1 MDHGH
6 NRRRL
11 YIDAVPVVRLADE
24 HTADLSRRQRSSYRD
39 GLLVLRRNDRKCAL
53 RVAGMG
59 LLNSAGQYNGAD
71 MPCLYGGVVFTV
83 SGVFRYSKSI
93 DMMRR

>member
-1 MDHGH
+1 MF
-6 NRRRL
+6 
-11 YIDAVPVVRLADE
+11 
-24 HTADLSRRQRSSYRD
+24 
-39 GLLVLRRNDRKCAL
+39 NDRKCAL

-71 MPCLYGGVVFTV
+71 MPRLYGGVVFTV